1 MSDEHGKVR
10 ADVMTSIAL
19 GKEKQEDGKASGGWF
34 ARDQMTL
41 QCLRTAFANL
51 RVGLDEKIDGL
62 MLRHDIDDDARHGTQ
77 PTGRS
82 GPLPR
87 GVSRSRA

>member
-1 MSDEHGKVR
+1 
-10 ADVMTSIAL
+10 MTSIAL

-62 MLRHDIDDDARHGTQ
+62 MLRHDIDDFFDTHGADDQHRHHHW
-77 PTGRS
+77 
-82 GPLPR
+82 
-87 GVSRSRA
+87 